1 MRGSWSQHPIASR
14 ILVLCPNLECFLGNL
29 GKTRKDCA
37 VKDKGSPGFESV
49 REGFDALGALIRPGH
64 DGLLA
69 RFAKDG
75 AYSVQRARL
84 ATVSDGC
91 APERTP
97 SRPNSKLS
105 SRSQGGAGGR
115 RGAQEAVH
123 PWNLASEV

>member
-37 VKDKGSPGFESV
+37 VKDKESPGFASV

-64 DGLLA
+64 DSLLA

-75 AYSVQRARL
+75 VYSVQRARL

-91 APERTP
+91 TPERTP
-97 SRPNSKLS
+97 PRTPNSAPGSKGPQADAARRKLCN
-105 SRSQGGAGGR
+105 
-115 RGAQEAVH
+115 